1 MMKVFIRKI
10 LVFIIPILIV
20 WAVLECFYKTVAS
33 NYSYKHRLISENYD
47 DIETLILGDS
57 HAFFG
62 INPEYLDTRAY
73 NLSNISQSLYFD
85 QLLFEKH
92 IDSLPKLRNV
102 IITIG
107 YYSLSQLPNTKEDV
121 WRKYFYR
128 SQMELDVPV
137 IGPFDF
143 KKYSL
148 SMTRR
153 FNKSV
158 SLIHTYVEKGTIIG
172 CDATGWGTYYEN
184 TNGGVLDIES
194 RATAKRHEDFLFNF
208 EENIS
213 RLQSIIAYCKKIHC
227 NVYLVDMPVYEGY
240 LDLLDSNK
248 LEKITKSCSDLA
260 INNSNVM
267 YINLRQDPRLE
278 KSDLYD
284 PDHLNHKGAEKY
296 TKIINTIISDPK
308 NDD

>member
-1 MMKVFIRKI
+1 MMKVFIKKI
-10 LVFIIPILIV
+10 VVFLVPILIV
-20 WAVLECFYKTVAS
+20 WGGLEYFYITVES
-33 NYSYKHRLISENYD
+33 NYSYKHQIIRTSYD

-62 INPEYLDTRAY
+62 INPEYLDIKAL

-92 IDSLPKLRNV
+92 VDSLSNLQNV

-107 YYSLSQLPNTKEDV
+107 YYSLSQLKNTKEDV

-128 SQMELDVPV
+128 SQMELDVPI

-153 FNKSV
+153 FDNSV
-158 SLIHTYVEKGTIIG
+158 SLIHKYLEKGTIIG
-172 CDATGWGTYYEN
+172 CDANGWGTYYEN
-184 TNGGVLDIES
+184 TSGELLDIES
-194 RATAKRHEDFLFNF
+194 KATAERHEDFLLNF
-208 EENIS
+208 EENII
-213 RLQSIIAYCKKIHC
+213 RLQSIIAYCKKINC
-227 NVYLVDMPVYEGY
+227 NVYLVDMPVYKGY
-240 LDLLDSNK
+240 LELLDSNK
-248 LEKITKSCSDLA
+248 LEKITSSCNDLA
-260 INNSNVM
+260 TNNNNVM
-267 YINLRQDPRLE
+267 YIDLRQDSRLE

-284 PDHLNHKGAEKY
+284 PDHLNHKGAKKY
-296 TKIINTIISDPK
+296 TKIINAIISDPK

>member
-1 MMKVFIRKI
+1 MKKVFIKKTVVF
-10 LVFIIPILIV
+10 LVPILIV
-20 WAVLECFYKTVAS
+20 WGGLEYFYKTVES
-33 NYSYKHRLISENYD
+33 NYSYKHQIIRTGYD

-62 INPEYLDTRAY
+62 INPEYLDTKAL

-92 IDSLPKLRNV
+92 VDSLPNLQNV

-107 YYSLSQLPNTKEDV
+107 YYSLSQLENTKEDV

-128 SQMELDVPV
+128 SQMELDVP
-137 IGPFDF
+137 IISPFDL

-153 FNKSV
+153 FDKSV
-158 SLIHTYVEKGTIIG
+158 SLISKYLEKGTIIG
-172 CDATGWGTYYEN
+172 CDANGWGTYYKN
-184 TNGGVLDIES
+184 TSGVFLEIES
-194 RATAKRHEDFLFNF
+194 KATAERHKDFLLNF
-208 EENIS
+208 EENMA
-213 RLQSIIAYCKKIHC
+213 RLQYIIAHCKKVNC

-240 LDLLDSNK
+240 LELLDANK
-248 LEKITKSCSDLA
+248 LEKITKSCNDLA
-260 INNSNVM
+260 INKNVT

-278 KSDLYD
+278 TSDLYD
-284 PDHLNHKGAEKY
+284 PDHLNHKGAKKY